1 MPSPCWPRHS
11 PHRGCPGL
19 TRGSLCALA
28 ASLFFPWQISRG
40 QGFAANDSSAQA
52 QGKPHATQMYFTV
65 PRKKAWL
72 WSVFTGG
79 IAGRGAP
86 GAGWVLGCGSGLT
99 PRATPS
105 GRTVGGTCLLTR
117 SPNVQG
123 HTSAFQV
130 AVCGTAELAIIQRLC
145 SQPGQRLDGLLAS
158 SHASLGALQAFFACA
173 AKNSPP
179 VSGWTGE
186 VCGWQAP
193 PAQFESRPTW

>member
-1 MPSPCWPRHS
+1 MHWPQ
-11 PHRGCPGL
+11 
-19 TRGSLCALA
+19 A
-28 ASLFFPWQISRG
+28 FIPWQISRG

-52 QGKPHATQMYFTV
+52 QGKSHATQMYFTA
-65 PRKKAWL
+65 PRRKACL

-86 GAGWVLGCGSGLT
+86 RAGWVLGCGSGLT

-123 HTSAFQV
+123 HTSAFLV

-145 SQPGQRLDGLLAS
+145 SHPGQRLDGLLAS
-158 SHASLGALQAFFACA
+158 SHASLGALQALFACA
-173 AKNSPP
+173 ARTPR
-179 VSGWTGE
+179 VRVDRRT
-186 VCGWQAP
+186 Q
-193 PAQFESRPTW
+193 T